1 VKGVRA
7 GEERKEEGKER
18 VEGVRV
24 REEWKKLDSC
34 NCSQPVIVH
43 SVLQLDY
50 IFRNE
55 TLIQEIE
62 SKPIQK
68 FGICSKH
75 CSSAHKC
82 LLH

>member
-1 VKGVRA
+1 MGR
-7 GEERKEEGKER
+7 EEEEGKER
-18 VEGVRV
+18 ADGVRA
-24 REEWKKLDSC
+24 REEWKKGCFHLTC

-68 FGICSKH
+68 LVLVLNTVPPHISIYCT
-75 CSSAHKC
+75 SS
-82 LLH
+82 L